1 MTKTPGKQPGN
12 GKRYETTISARR
24 IKIKRLLKAIKG
36 YPQGG
41 GGRGFMG
48 KKGRREN
55 A

>member
-1 MTKTPGKQPGN
+1 MSKTPVKPLRN
-12 GKRYETTISARR
+12 GKRYETTASARR

-41 GGRGFMG
+41 GGRGFTG
-48 KKGRREN
+48 KNGRREN